1 MFERNNRTAKK
12 LTLSQVAE
20 IRELYAQ
27 GATQGQ
33 LCRRFGMSVGQIGR
47 IVRGESWANDTPPTS
62 MPRESDIEASA
73 QRLLRIQAQVQ
84 QTPEL
89 AEMAGEVAAVPRRTP
104 PPSPL
109 EGADAPVETEGAS
122 LSKLNERAAAYGLD
136 IDRLRGAV

>member
-33 LCRRFGMSVGQIGR
+33 LCRRFSVSVGQIGR
-47 IVRGESWANDTPPTS
+47 IVRGESWASEQVPTS
-62 MPRESDIEASA
+62 VPRQSDIEASA
-73 QRLLRIQAQVQ
+73 QRLLRVQAQVQ
-84 QTPEL
+84 QAPEL
-89 AEMAGEVAAVPRRTP
+89 AGMAAEVAGKPYRAP

-109 EGADAPVETEGAS
+109 EGADAPGETEGAS

>member
-12 LTLSQVAE
+12 LTLGQVAE

-47 IVRGESWANDTPPTS
+47 IVRGESWASDTPPTS

-73 QRLLRIQAQVQ
+73 QRLLRVQAQVQ
-84 QTPEL
+84 QEPEL
-89 AEMAGEVAAVPRRTP
+89 AKMAGEVAAIPHRAP

-109 EGADAPVETEGAS
+109 DGADAPAETEGAS

-136 IDRLRGAV
+136 IERLRGAV